1 MARIDL
7 DANLDTTELWMDG
20 QFVASWSHINLDD
33 KAKRIVCN
41 MIEAAAEIGEQR
53 KAKELR
59 KALGLVH

>member
-1 MARIDL
+1 
-7 DANLDTTELWMDG
+7 MDG

-41 MIEAAAEIGEQR
+41 MVEAAAEMGEQR

-59 KALGLVH
+59 KALGLTQ